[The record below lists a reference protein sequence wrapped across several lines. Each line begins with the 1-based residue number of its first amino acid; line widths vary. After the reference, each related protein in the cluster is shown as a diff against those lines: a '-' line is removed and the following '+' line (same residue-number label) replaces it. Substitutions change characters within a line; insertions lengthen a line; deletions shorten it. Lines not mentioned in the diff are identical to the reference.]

1 MDTGDKIGLI
11 IILALSLTM
20 LGLSFWNSVLS
31 GYTINDLT
39 NLDDSSNLNQKSMII
54 LTFSLLSLAIV
65 TVIFSYVLHSRTD

>member
-20 LGLSFWNSVLS
+20 LGLSFGNSVLS